1 MSVKEF
7 WKSVK
12 KSQSYSHEFGV
23 FLFWDTV
30 YVCVQNTFVVAEHL
44 LAQHNAV
51 KMLHG
56 RIRIILDY
64 IKAVEAGMQWFVVSY
79 E

>member
-1 MSVKEF
+1 MF
-7 WKSVK
+7 A
-12 KSQSYSHEFGV
+12 
-23 FLFWDTV
+23 
-30 YVCVQNTFVVAEHL
+30 VAEHL

-64 IKAVEAGMQWFVVSY
+64 IKAVEAGVYWSQLRDDSIRKPSLASTLL
-79 E
+79 

>member
-1 MSVKEF
+1 MAYFVSLMCSVND
-7 WKSVK
+7 SNIIT
-12 KSQSYSHEFGV
+12 
-23 FLFWDTV
+23 LAMIMMT
-30 YVCVQNTFVVAEHL
+30 YVLSIFAVAEHL

-64 IKAVEAGMQWFVVSY
+64 IKAVEAGMHWVTGHA
-79 E
+79 

>member
-1 MSVKEF
+1 VWIWYFFLVFYCS
-7 WKSVK
+7 
-12 KSQSYSHEFGV
+12 SYVLSMFA
-23 FLFWDTV
+23 
-30 YVCVQNTFVVAEHL
+30 VAEHL

-64 IKAVEAGMQWFVVSY
+64 IKAVEAGVYWSQLRDDSIRKPSLASTLL
-79 E
+79 

>member
-1 MSVKEF
+1 MYDDV
-7 WKSVK
+7 
-12 KSQSYSHEFGV
+12 
-23 FLFWDTV
+23 LFT
-30 YVCVQNTFVVAEHL
+30 VAEHL

-64 IKAVEAGMQWFVVSY
+64 VKAVEAGMYLTALHV
-79 E
+79 

>member
-1 MSVKEF
+1 MAYFVSLMCSVND
-7 WKSVK
+7 SNIIT
-12 KSQSYSHEFGV
+12 
-23 FLFWDTV
+23 LAMIMMT
-30 YVCVQNTFVVAEHL
+30 YVLSIFAVAEHL

-64 IKAVEAGMQWFVVSY
+64 IKAVEAGMHWATCHA
-79 E
+79 

>member
-1 MSVKEF
+1 MSNIVVSDRGIMLCTVQRSKH
-7 WKSVK
+7 VTL
-12 KSQSYSHEFGV
+12 YVPNVV
-23 FLFWDTV
+23 FA
-30 YVCVQNTFVVAEHL
+30 VAEHL

-64 IKAVEAGMQWFVVSY
+64 IKAVEAGMHCVTLRI
-79 E
+79 